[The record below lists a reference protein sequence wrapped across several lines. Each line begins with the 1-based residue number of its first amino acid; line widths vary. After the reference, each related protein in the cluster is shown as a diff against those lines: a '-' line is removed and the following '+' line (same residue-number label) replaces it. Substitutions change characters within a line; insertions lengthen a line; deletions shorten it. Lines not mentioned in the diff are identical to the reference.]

1 MRLRSALAIH
11 ATGNTRRWLGP
22 RDCAERR
29 TRGKDPW
36 GCNAMT
42 TRHPRHPAVSSL
54 RMCFTDGVTMA
65 TNCARAGITEDV
77 VRIGYLPITM
87 AVCEQTPCLQ
97 VKLRIK
103 RSAQYHPRQRRG
115 PRRST
120 MTSRHSVSKN
130 LERAGL
136 RGTAGG
142 AVGMFCGCAS
152 LAGRDVRLGDA
163 VCHRLLQKV

>member
-1 MRLRSALAIH
+1 
-11 ATGNTRRWLGP
+11 
-22 RDCAERR
+22 
-29 TRGKDPW
+29 
-36 GCNAMT
+36 MT
-42 TRHPRHPAVSSL
+42 TRHPAVSSL

-120 MTSRHSVSKN
+120 MTSRHSVSKD
-130 LERAGL
+130 LERAVLGV
-136 RGTAGG
+136 TAGG
-142 AVGMFCGCAS
+142 VVGMFSGCAG
-152 LAGRDVRLGDA
+152 LRGRDVRLGDT
-163 VCHRLLQKV
+163 VGRRLAYEV